1 MGGATRGDRTD
12 QITPN
17 PGVLRRCR
25 GGSTL
30 SLSLAGHELSIVRF
44 CIIPLKFYRG
54 GRYIGYVQHTQGHSA
69 MNAYAMKQYQTVNVH
84 AQVSEANPHRLIQM
98 LFEGGLQRLAQA
110 KGAMQHGNLALKGEL
125 VGKAVGII
133 NGLRDGLD
141 LQKGGELSA
150 NLDNLYAYMI
160 QRLSQAN
167 LKNDPA
173 MIDEVAGLLREIKE
187 GWDTIQA

>member
-1 MGGATRGDRTD
+1 
-12 QITPN
+12 
-17 PGVLRRCR
+17 
-25 GGSTL
+25 
-30 SLSLAGHELSIVRF
+30 
-44 CIIPLKFYRG
+44 
-54 GRYIGYVQHTQGHSA
+54 

-84 AQVSEANPHRLIQM
+84 AQVGEASPHRLIQM
-98 LFEGGLQRLAQA
+98 LLEGGLQRLAQA
-110 KGAMQHGNLALKGEL
+110 KGAMQYGNIPLKGEL
-125 VGKAVGII
+125 LGKAVSII
-133 NGLRDGLD
+133 VGLRDGLD

-187 GWDTIQA
+187 GWDSIQA